1 MKNDNKRRVSMA
13 GCPSLHYVNVTKKGF
28 EQLRKEGRKHGFALP
43 NSPSGKFTVSASGAN
58 LSFAY
63 KWTSDMKLELQCTKK
78 PPSIPCSAIRSFAD
92 NVVQSIG
99 GQRA

>member
-1 MKNDNKRRVSMA
+1 MA
-13 GCPSLHYVNVTKKGF
+13 GCPSLRYVNVTKKGF
-28 EQLRKEGRKHGFALP
+28 EQLRKEGSKHGFTLP
-43 NSPSGKFTVSASGAN
+43 NSPSGQFAVSTRGAN

-63 KWTSDMKLELQCTKK
+63 KWTPDKMLELRCTKK

-92 NVVQSIG
+92 KVVQSIG